1 MKLKDE
7 IGEREDK
14 MRRFLMILKEFFGI
28 FREKEIHING
38 ERDEIEGE
46 GKKGGGNDE
55 RDRSGL

>member
-1 MKLKDE
+1 
-7 IGEREDK
+7 
-14 MRRFLMILKEFFGI
+14 MILKEFFGI